1 MKRQNSILR
10 EMDWYIGTVIFIL
23 ILGGM
28 AAVKSQ
34 PQHDGHNSVS
44 GLGYFKDIDIG

>member
-1 MKRQNSILR
+1 MINIIL
-10 EMDWYIGTVIFIL
+10 EMYLYISTSTFNL
-23 ILGGM
+23 ISGGM

-34 PQHDGHNSVS
+34 PQHDRHNSVS

>member
-1 MKRQNSILR
+1 MY
-10 EMDWYIGTVIFIL
+10 WYIGMSIFIL

-34 PQHDGHNSVS
+34 PQHDRHNSVS